1 MAGFTL
7 YTGNRLERLAR
18 ELATRTRLRSGDPF
32 TPEIVVI
39 QSRGM
44 ERWLALEIARH
55 SGIAANL
62 VFPFPET
69 FLQTT
74 IETILPDVDSETL
87 IHRDATV
94 LCIFTILPRL
104 IDTKPSF
111 APLRAYLH
119 DDASGLKRIQLAQQ
133 ISQLFDQYLVFR
145 PDMIFAW
152 DVGQASGNTP
162 HHAWQAALWR
172 ELMRRMDGK
181 SHRARL
187 WKQLLDAL
195 GRGSVPLEKL
205 PQRVSIFGISYLPPF
220 YLQALVAL
228 SQVMTVD
235 FYQLNPCGEFW
246 ADIVSQREE
255 KRLRRPGSKSM
266 AIIAD
271 EDLHREEGN
280 RLLASMG
287 SQGRMFHRL
296 IDEFDMPTLDDFQP
310 NPAKTLLAAIQ
321 NDILL
326 LENHSPE
333 DSHHIDAYPPLIGL
347 FKFTPVMVPCVKW
360 KCFMTSCWIY

>member
-1 MAGFTL
+1 M
-7 YTGNRLERLAR
+7 
-18 ELATRTRLRSGDPF
+18 
-32 TPEIVVI
+32 
-39 QSRGM
+39 
-44 ERWLALEIARH
+44 
-55 SGIAANL
+55 
-62 VFPFPET
+62 
-69 FLQTT
+69 
-74 IETILPDVDSETL
+74 
-87 IHRDATV
+87 
-94 LCIFTILPRL
+94 
-104 IDTKPSF
+104 
-111 APLRAYLH
+111 
-119 DDASGLKRIQLAQQ
+119 
-133 ISQLFDQYLVFR
+133 VFR

-152 DVGQASGNTP
+152 DAGQASGDTP

-181 SHRARL
+181 PHRARL

-205 PQRVSIFGISYLPPF
+205 PQRVSVFGISYLPPF

-235 FYQLNPCGEFW
+235 FYQLNPCREFW

-255 KRLRRPGSKSM
+255 NRLRRPGSKST

-287 SQGRMFHRL
+287 SQGRTFHRL
-296 IDEFDMPTLDDFQP
+296 IGEFDMPTVDDFQL
-310 NPAKTLLAAIQ
+310 NPANTLLAAIQ

-326 LENHSPE
+326 LRNHSPE
-333 DSHHIDAYPPLIGL
+333 DEPSYRCRPL
-347 FKFTPVMVPCVKW
+347 
-360 KCFMTSCWIY
+360 